1 MTATY
6 LLDANALIA
15 LVVSDH
21 VHHDTVASWS
31 ARVDGV
37 AVCPVVE
44 GALVRFLV
52 RSGESSATAVGT
64 LSGLYNSSRCVFWS
78 DQISYTNVGLGH
90 VTGHR
95 RVTDAYLAALA
106 ASQGCRLATL
116 GEPLELNTDPKS
128 GFPVITLG
136 LRITSEDVADA
147 LDDE

>member
-31 ARVDGV
+31 AGVDGV
-37 AVCPVVE
+37 ALCPVVE

-52 RSGESSATAVGT
+52 RSGERSATAVGI
-64 LSGLYNSSRCVFWS
+64 LSGLYNSSRCAFWS
-78 DQISYTNVGLGH
+78 DEISYTNVDLGH

-95 RVTDAYLAALA
+95 QVTDAYLAALA

-116 GEPLELNTDPKS
+116 DG
-128 GFPVITLG
+128 G
-136 LRITSEDVADA
+136 LVDA
-147 LDDE
+147 LPGETELIR

>member
-21 VHHDTVASWS
+21 VHHDTVASWV

-37 AVCPVVE
+37 ALCPVVE

-52 RSGESSATAVGT
+52 RSGESSATAVGI
-64 LSGLYNSSRCVFWS
+64 LSGLYNSPRCVFWS
-78 DQISYTNVGLGH
+78 DEISYTNVGLGH
-90 VTGHR
+90 VRGHR
-95 RVTDAYLAALA
+95 QVTDAYLAVLA

-116 GEPLELNTDPKS
+116 DGGLAEALPGETEL
-128 GFPVITLG
+128 I
-136 LRITSEDVADA
+136 R
-147 LDDE
+147 

>member
-21 VHHDTVASWS
+21 VHHDTVASWA

-37 AVCPVVE
+37 ALCPVVE

-52 RSGESSATAVGT
+52 RSGESSATAVGI
-64 LSGLYNSSRCVFWS
+64 LSGLYDSPRCAFWS
-78 DQISYTNVGLGH
+78 DEVSYTTVGLGH
-90 VTGHR
+90 VVGHR
-95 RVTDAYLAALA
+95 QVTDAYLAALA

-116 GEPLELNTDPKS
+116 DGGLAEALPGATEL
-128 GFPVITLG
+128 I
-136 LRITSEDVADA
+136 R
-147 LDDE
+147 

>member
-1 MTATY
+1 MTTTY

-21 VHHDTVASWS
+21 VHHDTVASWA

-37 AVCPVVE
+37 ALCPVVE

-52 RSGESSATAVGT
+52 RAGESSATAVGI
-64 LSGLYNSSRCVFWS
+64 LSGLHNSPRCVFWS
-78 DQISYTNVGLGH
+78 DEISYTTVGLGH

-95 RVTDAYLAALA
+95 QVTDAYLAALA

-116 GEPLELNTDPKS
+116 DGGLAEALSGETEL
-128 GFPVITLG
+128 I
-136 LRITSEDVADA
+136 R
-147 LDDE
+147 